1 MQRIDWTP
9 DQFVPYVTHQFADGT
24 KEWLFDG
31 FLFLEFADGKGS
43 TYAYGYTK
51 KQARKTE
58 WEWLLDRI
66 FEKGKALDALDQCI
80 EQEKKEIGKP
90 RFKHKVVLGVAI
102 PLSKQKDWGSIDG
115 TTLDFN
121 RQADQIKAAQWYID
135 QLMSRFKK
143 AKYKNLELS
152 VLLGGRDIA
161 TWQKKGVPY
170 CSFFGGG
177 GWGGGGGG
185 VGLSAVHAAG
195 ESGGGGQEKGILS
208 DFPINWTAKDTC
220 HLARQL
226 STHHATQQPTHI
238 QLSRLPKHCNYLP
251 IPRQLDRPKP
261 ETSSHA
267 SRPWLMEL
275 RMRQQ
280 GPL

>member
-1 MQRIDWTP
+1 MKKILYLLTALILMVPFHSSKAGGNEGNKYKTNKIRDLALIYQGGVQRIDWTP

-90 RFKHKVVLGVAI
+90 RFKHKVVLGIAI

-115 TTLDFN
+115 TPLDFN
-121 RQADQIKAAQWYID
+121 RQADQVKAAQWYID
-135 QLMSRFKK
+135 QWMSRF
-143 AKYKNLELS
+143 
-152 VLLGGRDIA
+152 
-161 TWQKKGVPY
+161 
-170 CSFFGGG
+170 
-177 GWGGGGGG
+177 
-185 VGLSAVHAAG
+185 
-195 ESGGGGQEKGILS
+195 
-208 DFPINWTAKDTC
+208 
-220 HLARQL
+220 
-226 STHHATQQPTHI
+226 
-238 QLSRLPKHCNYLP
+238 
-251 IPRQLDRPKP
+251 
-261 ETSSHA
+261 
-267 SRPWLMEL
+267 
-275 RMRQQ
+275 
-280 GPL
+280 

>member
-1 MQRIDWTP
+1 MKKILYLLTALILMVPFHSSEAGGNEGSKYKTNKIRDLALIYQGGVQRIDWTP

-115 TTLDFN
+115 TPLDFN
-121 RQADQIKAAQWYID
+121 RQADQIKAAQ
-135 QLMSRFKK
+135 
-143 AKYKNLELS
+143 
-152 VLLGGRDIA
+152 
-161 TWQKKGVPY
+161 
-170 CSFFGGG
+170 
-177 GWGGGGGG
+177 
-185 VGLSAVHAAG
+185 
-195 ESGGGGQEKGILS
+195 
-208 DFPINWTAKDTC
+208 
-220 HLARQL
+220 
-226 STHHATQQPTHI
+226 
-238 QLSRLPKHCNYLP
+238 
-251 IPRQLDRPKP
+251 
-261 ETSSHA
+261 
-267 SRPWLMEL
+267 
-275 RMRQQ
+275 
-280 GPL
+280 